1 MLEAIILN
9 KTLLTFLLV
18 VSCITFG
25 WISRDEDMGLGDVD
39 EANRRTGTWK
49 SRGLII
55 LILILLLALA
65 S

>member
-1 MLEAIILN
+1 MLEAIVLN
-9 KTLLTFLLV
+9 KTLITFLLV

-25 WISRDEDMGLGDVD
+25 WISRDEDFFVGDAD
-39 EANRRTGTWK
+39 EPNRRTGTWK

-55 LILILLLALA
+55 VIFILILAMA